1 MSLCGYDSAMTPA
14 AGNAACS
21 PREPGD
27 YHPLEIIP
35 YFRRFDPSHGRDL
48 VFTFIW
54 NLLLTGAFIL
64 VGLLFNARGVSLETA
79 GRIFVIAQCIGY
91 TIHAFYFLGSLAG
104 IDRRVHAR
112 GGVAVAA
119 YYSGVACLGVLVGFA
134 VAGALLDIDLAGFYT
149 SPKRVGSILLN
160 SLVISAILSAIF
172 FAREREAKAKA
183 ALVAE
188 RLRVEQVERQA
199 TLANLRAL
207 QAQIEPHFLFNTLA
221 NATSLIDAEPARA
234 RHMLEAFIR
243 FLRAS
248 LAATRRS
255 TTTLADEF
263 AMLRD
268 FLEVLAVRMAGRI
281 ATRVDLPEALAS
293 IEIPPM
299 LLQPLVENAV
309 RHGLEPKIEGGAI
322 TISARLE
329 EERLVLEVAD
339 TGVGFR
345 DSGSGGVGLENIRE
359 RLRLAYGEAGRLSIR
374 EGRDGGTIATV
385 TLPRGGR

>member
-1 MSLCGYDSAMTPA
+1 MPTAVASP
-14 AGNAACS
+14 ACS

-48 VFTFIW
+48 VYTFIW
-54 NLLLTGAFIL
+54 NLLLTAAFVL
-64 VGLLFNARGVSLETA
+64 VGLLFNSRGVSLEMV
-79 GRIFVIAQCIGY
+79 GRVFVIAQCIGY
-91 TIHAFYFLGSLAG
+91 TIHAFYFIGGVAG
-104 IDRRVHAR
+104 LDRRVHRR
-112 GGVAVAA
+112 GGIVVAV
-119 YYSGVACLGVLVGFA
+119 YYSGIACLGVLAGFA
-134 VAGALLDIDLAGFYT
+134 IAGTLLDMDLASFYT

-172 FAREREAKAKA
+172 FAREREAKSKA

-188 RLRVEQVERQA
+188 RLRAEQVERQA

-221 NATSLIDAEPARA
+221 NATSLIDADPARA
-234 RHMLEAFIR
+234 KHMLEAFIR

-263 AMLRD
+263 AMLHD
-268 FLEVLAVRMAGRI
+268 FLEVLAVRMADRLT
-281 ATRVDLPEALAS
+281 TRVDLPEALAA

-299 LLQPLVENAV
+299 LLQPLVENAI
-309 RHGLEPKIEGGAI
+309 RHGLEPKIEGGAVE
-322 TISARLE
+322 ISARLE
-329 EERLVLEVAD
+329 EDRLVLQVTD

-374 EGRDGGTIATV
+374 EGPAGGTIATV
-385 TLPRGGR
+385 TLPGGAH

>member
-1 MSLCGYDSAMTPA
+1 MPTA
-14 AGNAACS
+14 ASSAACS

-35 YFRRFDPSHGRDL
+35 YFRRFAPSHGRDI

-54 NLLLTGAFIL
+54 NLLLTGAFLI
-64 VGLLFNARGVSLETA
+64 VGLLFSSRGVSLEVA
-79 GRIFVIAQCIGY
+79 GRIFVIAQCIGF
-91 TIHAFYFLGSLAG
+91 TIHGFYFLGSLAG
-104 IDRRVHAR
+104 IDRRVHGR
-112 GGVAVAA
+112 GGIAVAA

-134 VAGALLDIDLAGFYT
+134 IAGALLDMDLAGFYT

-221 NATSLIDAEPARA
+221 NATSLIDAHPARA
-234 RHMLEAFIR
+234 KHMLEVFIR

-263 AMLRD
+263 ALLRD
-268 FLEVLAVRMAGRI
+268 FLEVIGVRMADRLT
-281 ATRVDLPEALAS
+281 ARVDLPETLAS

-299 LLQPLVENAV
+299 LLQPLVENAI
-309 RHGLEPKIEGGAI
+309 RHGLEPKIEGGTVA
-322 TISARLE
+322 ISARLE
-329 EERLVLEVAD
+329 GGDLLLEVAD

-359 RLRLAYGEAGRLSIR
+359 RLRLAYGEGGRLSIR
-374 EGRDGGTIATV
+374 EGPQGGTIATV
-385 TLPRGGR
+385 TLPGAAA